1 MTRFDSGMW
10 KVCKMHRNHS
20 IAYSVCC
27 ALSFALFLYCQYD
40 AGGGAIFLLLAI
52 ASGLQAL
59 RKYVQYDC
67 LKADMEE
74 GR

>member
-1 MTRFDSGMW
+1 MKRFDYGMW

-20 IAYSVCC
+20 IAYGVCC
-27 ALSFALFLYCQYD
+27 ALCLAVFVWSQLEG
-40 AGGGAIFLLLAI
+40 GGGAFFLFLAI
-52 ASGLQAL
+52 LSLLQAV